1 MSGLGQMVAG
11 VAHEINNP
19 VNFITGNLSHATNYI
34 KDLLELIEQYQKHYP
49 NPVPEIQEQIEEI
62 DLEFLIDDLPKI
74 LSSMKIGAERIHE
87 IVLSLRNFSRLDEVE
102 MKPVNIHDG
111 IDSTLLILHNRLKP
125 KGHNPGIK
133 IIKEYGSLPLVE
145 CYAGQINQVFM
156 NIIGNAIDALES
168 GGVREEESHSQE
180 ELAPS
185 APHLI
190 TPSPIIWIRTEVLG
204 GEQVLIRIRDNGPGM
219 TQSVVRRLFDPF
231 FTTKPVGK
239 GTGLGLSI
247 SHQIVVEK
255 HEGILKCLSELG
267 QGTEF
272 WIQIPITQPKE
283 AD

>member
-1 MSGLGQMVAG
+1 MVAG

-34 KDLLELIEQYQKHYP
+34 QDLLELIEQYQQYYP
-49 NPVPEIQEQIEEI
+49 NPVPEIQEHIEEI

-102 MKPVNIHDG
+102 MKPVNIHEG

-156 NIIGNAIDALES
+156 NII
-168 GGVREEESHSQE
+168 SQC
-180 ELAPS
+180 
-185 APHLI
+185 
-190 TPSPIIWIRTEVLG
+190 
-204 GEQVLIRIRDNGPGM
+204 N
-219 TQSVVRRLFDPF
+219 
-231 FTTKPVGK
+231 
-239 GTGLGLSI
+239 
-247 SHQIVVEK
+247 
-255 HEGILKCLSELG
+255 
-267 QGTEF
+267 
-272 WIQIPITQPKE
+272 
-283 AD
+283 

>member
-1 MSGLGQMVAG
+1 MVAG

-49 NPVPEIQEQIEEI
+49 NPVPEIQEHIEEI
-62 DLEFLIDDLPKI
+62 DLEFLLDDLPKI

-102 MKPVNIHDG
+102 MKPVNIHEG
-111 IDSTLLILHNRLKP
+111 IDSSLLILHNRLKP

-168 GGVREEESHSQE
+168 GVLREEGSHSKG

-185 APHLI
+185 AAHLI

-204 GEQVLIRIRDNGPGM
+204 GEQVLIRIRDNGSGM
-219 TQSVVRRLFDPF
+219 KQSVVRRLFDPF

-255 HEGILKCLSELG
+255 HGGILKCLSELG

>member
-1 MSGLGQMVAG
+1 
-11 VAHEINNP
+11 
-19 VNFITGNLSHATNYI
+19 
-34 KDLLELIEQYQKHYP
+34 
-49 NPVPEIQEQIEEI
+49 
-62 DLEFLIDDLPKI
+62 
-74 LSSMKIGAERIHE
+74 MKIGAERIHE

-102 MKPVNIHDG
+102 MKPVNIHEG

-168 GGVREEESHSQE
+168 GGVWEEESHSKG

-185 APHLI
+185 DGHSV

-255 HEGILKCLSELG
+255 HRGILKCLSELG